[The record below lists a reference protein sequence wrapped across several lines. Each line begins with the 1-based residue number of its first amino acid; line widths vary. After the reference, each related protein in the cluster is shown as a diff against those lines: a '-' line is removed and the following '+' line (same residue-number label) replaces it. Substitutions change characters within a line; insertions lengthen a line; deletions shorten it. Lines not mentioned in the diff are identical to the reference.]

1 MEMVEVHKNLTD
13 YKLTKNIIRTIQI
26 NIGNRCNQAC
36 QHCHIGASPSGT
48 KNMKRATAEKIIEK
62 LLTLPVEDIEFTG
75 GTPEL
80 NPNLEIFIKRLSEG
94 GRKITVRTS
103 LTVLD
108 IPEYSKFVEI
118 YKKYN
123 VRVIASLPGLFPD
136 VTDLQRGRGVF
147 DRSIKMLKRLNAL
160 GFGTNGLHIDLV
172 YNPIDTELPPPQEQ
186 LEYEYRRILRER
198 YGVSFNN
205 LICLV
210 NSPIGRFRVAL
221 EKKGLLN
228 YYLSRLRKGFN
239 SQTLDHLM
247 CRNLLSIDYQ
257 GFVYDCDFNLAM
269 GLRIAGYED
278 KKFWEIDFDN
288 FYPSMT
294 MADHCYACTVG
305 RGSSCQG
312 ELVDKGY
319 IKKDIRYGD
328 SEKSLEKTRVMVKE
342 YYGNKISSTSDLKTS
357 ACCTV
362 ESMPPYIRNVLPY
375 IVDEVKNR
383 FYGCGSPIPPAIEGC
398 RILDLGC
405 GTGRDV
411 FIASKLVGEGGYV
424 IGIDMTDEQLDV
436 ATRNLKLQMDRFGY
450 GRPNV
455 EFRKGYMEDL
465 RPAGIEDN
473 SIDVVISNC
482 VINLSPDKEAV
493 FREIFRVLKPGGE
506 LYFSDVFSGRRVPD
520 HFRDDPVLVGECL
533 AGAMYIED
541 FRRLLRSMGILD
553 YRIVSKRRIDLNNPE
568 IEDKV
573 GMIDFYSITV
583 RVFKLYNLEDICE
596 DYGQVALYKGTIPG
610 FSHYFELD
618 DHHRFITG
626 KYMPVCGNTASMLH
640 DTRFRPHFQIIGDRS
655 IHFGPF
661 SCEPGG
667 GGQNTGEDTS
677 SGACC

>member
-1 MEMVEVHKNLTD
+1 MEIVEANKNLTAC
-13 YKLTKNIIRTIQI
+13 KLTKNTITTVQI

-36 QHCHIGASPSGT
+36 HHCHIGASPSGT
-48 KNMKRATAEKIIEK
+48 KNMDRDTANKIIEK
-62 LLTLPVEDIEFTG
+62 LLILPVQDIEFTG

-80 NPNLEIFIKRLSEG
+80 NPNLEMFITRLSAAG
-94 GRKITVRTS
+94 KRITVRTS

-108 IPEYSKFVEI
+108 IPEYNKFVEL
-118 YKKYN
+118 YKKHR
-123 VRVIASLPGLFPD
+123 VKVIASLPGLFPD
-136 VTDLQRGRGVF
+136 ITDTQRGRGVF
-147 DRSIKMLKRLNAL
+147 DKSIRMLRRLNSL
-160 GFGTNGLHIDLV
+160 GFGTNGLNIDLV
-172 YNPIDTELPPPQEQ
+172 YNPLDTELPPPQEQ
-186 LEYEYRRILRER
+186 LEYEYRKILKER

-210 NSPIGRFRVAL
+210 NSPIGRFRMAL

-228 YYLSRLRKGFN
+228 DYLTKLKEGFN
-239 SQTLDHLM
+239 PGTLNHLM
-247 CRNLLSIDYQ
+247 CRNIVSVDYQ

-269 GLRIAGYED
+269 GLRISGYED
-278 KKFWEIDFDN
+278 KRFWEINFDDFN
-288 FYPSMT
+288 PSIT

-312 ELVDKGY
+312 ELVNG
-319 IKKDIRYGD
+319 GEN
-328 SEKSLEKTRVMVKE
+328 SSSLEKTRAMVKE
-342 YYGNKISSTSDLKTS
+342 YYGSKIASTSDLKTS
-357 ACCTV
+357 ACCTM
-362 ESMPPYIRNVLPY
+362 ESLLSYIRDIIPY

-411 FIASKLVGEGGYV
+411 FIASKLAGERGYV
-424 IGIDMTDEQLDV
+424 IGIDMTDEQLNV
-436 ATRNLKLQMDRFGY
+436 AIRNLKAQMDRFGY

-465 RPAGIEDN
+465 QAAGIEDN
-473 SIDVVISNC
+473 SMDVVISNC
-482 VINLSPDKEAV
+482 VINLSPHKEAV

-520 HFRDDPVLVGECL
+520 HLRDDPVLVGECL

-541 FRRLLRSMGILD
+541 FRRLLRSIGILD
-553 YRIVSKRRIDLNNPE
+553 YRIVSRRKIDLNNPE
-568 IEDKV
+568 IEEKV

-583 RVFKLYNLEDICE
+583 RIFKLYDLEDICE

-610 FSHYFELD
+610 FPHYFELD
-618 DHHRFITG
+618 DHHKFLTG
-626 KYMPVCGNTASMLH
+626 KYMPVCGNTASMLY
-640 DTRFRPHFQIIGDRS
+640 DTRFRPHFQIVGDRS

-661 SCEPGG
+661 SCGPGD
-667 GGQNTGEDTS
+667 GQNTEEGTS